1 MTQADGAE
9 LRVMLD
15 YANRFHHETNFAWEV
30 EAIND
35 QELLNNC
42 TRVLAFAQRA

>member
-42 TRVLAFAQRA
+42 SRVLAFAQRA